1 MTQTF
6 ESLILDIRHAI
17 EQSLTPSELTTA
29 LYDAVKRAEDYEEE
43 WINDMYENSEDGFT
57 NYIY

>member
-17 EQSLTPSELTTA
+17 EQSETPSALTTA

>member
-17 EQSLTPSELTTA
+17 EQSETPSALTSA

-43 WINDMYENSEDGFT
+43 WINDMYKNSEDGFT